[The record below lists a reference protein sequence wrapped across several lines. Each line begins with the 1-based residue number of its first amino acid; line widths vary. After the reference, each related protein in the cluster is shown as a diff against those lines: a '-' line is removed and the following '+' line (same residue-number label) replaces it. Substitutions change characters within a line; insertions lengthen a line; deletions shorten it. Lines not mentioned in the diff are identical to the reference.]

1 MNSSKRRSKER
12 TSIPIISY
20 VWHRIKL
27 AFKSKLFKKHIS
39 KKQSLKKKLED
50 QQKKGIDMNLF
61 PRVSLSEPLNIIG
74 HVLLWYEI
82 PLAIGIIISLFAG
95 YSYQTYVDWVESQD
109 LNIIFG
115 MTYLVL
121 GLTPIGLIIAIVG
134 ILRSLDAKYDVVGDE
149 KLILNS
155 QDVIRVAEQLAWN
168 QAEPEVEDAKWIED
182 LFQKLW
188 SHVNIFLISL
198 VSNLFPNLL
207 LDRILGPV
215 NQIAELEIRK
225 LYLGVNVPNITG
237 IHVIK
242 RGVKREDLIID
253 CEFIYDADIDIE
265 IIG

>member
-1 MNSSKRRSKER
+1 MNSSKGRSKGS
-12 TSIPIISY
+12 TSIPIISH

-27 AFKSKLFKKHIS
+27 AFKAKLFKKHIS
-39 KKQSLKKKLED
+39 KKQSRKNKFENYEKKE
-50 QQKKGIDMNLF
+50 IDMNLF
-61 PRVSLSEPLNIIG
+61 PRISLSAPLNIIG
-74 HVLLWYEI
+74 HILLWYQI
-82 PLAIGIIISLFAG
+82 PLTIGIIISLLAG
-95 YSYQTYVDWVESQD
+95 YSYQTYVDWVETQD

-134 ILRSLDAKYDVVGDE
+134 ILRSLEAKYDVVGDE
-149 KLILNS
+149 KLKLNS
-155 QDVIRVAEQLAWN
+155 QDVILVAEQLAWN

-215 NQIAELEIRK
+215 NEIAELEIGK

-253 CEFIYDADIDIE
+253 CEFTYDADIDIE